1 MLNSTYTKEQN
12 KNGDKDGVAL
22 YKLMSNAVLGK
33 TIESNRRLLEL
44 DVKTKLHVTEKYLS
58 MIQTRYVKVN
68 ILTLNKPVYV
78 GMCILDLSKVL
89 MHEFHFIWQ

>member
-44 DVKTKLHVTEKYLS
+44 DVKTKLYVTEKYLS

-68 ILTLNKPVYV
+68 ILTLNKPAYV